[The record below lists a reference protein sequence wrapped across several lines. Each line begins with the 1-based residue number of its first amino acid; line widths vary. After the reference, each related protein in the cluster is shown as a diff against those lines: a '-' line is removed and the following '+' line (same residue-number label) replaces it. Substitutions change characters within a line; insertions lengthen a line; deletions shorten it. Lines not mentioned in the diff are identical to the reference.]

1 MRSLSWKARLPKAVY
16 KKRLC
21 YSMGGN
27 KQTGLTKKG
36 FILGVEHCSLSP
48 WGAVT
53 IFPYPSLPTVEVQN
67 YQVLLGFPLQVQNHS
82 LSPCWL
88 ALTLYL
94 EKSFYLFNL
103 SFRKELKQFFKNCL
117 ARRPFYD
124 ITQYH
129 PVEKLITWMTR
140 AVSGFSPQDGKNGPL
155 TLWVKALPVDPYVLL
170 HLFTVL

>member
-124 ITQYH
+124 ITQYPISSCREAH
-129 PVEKLITWMTR
+129 HMNDQSCVR
-140 AVSGFSPQDGKNGPL
+140 VFSPRWKEWPIDPL
-155 TLWVKALPVDPYVLL
+155 G
-170 HLFTVL
+170 